1 MIDAHE
7 VRRKA
12 HRPEQKSDPR
22 DAQELGEGLRRG
34 FYRSVVHVPSP
45 EIEELRTALSRRR
58 HFIRIQSAEV
68 NAVKRLLRGAGR
80 DAGARGSLR
89 TDVHWQ
95 RLLGSEVV
103 PAELKLHVR
112 DHYALWHQAAERV
125 RALDLRLAEQARKH
139 RALIKRLETVPGV
152 GPIVALTVLAV
163 FSEVSRFPSA
173 KHAASYGGLVPS
185 TFESGERDA
194 HGHITKRGS
203 SELRAMLCEAA
214 HHARLRS
221 HPLNPHFARICTR
234 RGYKAAV
241 IAVAHR
247 LCRILFA
254 MSRDGRDFEPAR
266 AGVEQGPFVRST
278 TYRYRLT
285 PKPAGRL
292 AVAN

>member
-1 MIDAHE
+1 MASHPAQRSPWRVALRRCSSRARLKRLELEPRVIDAHE

-34 FYRSVVHVPSP
+34 FYRSVMHVPSP

-58 HFIRIQSAEV
+58 HFIRIQTAEV
-68 NAVKRLLRGAGR
+68 NAVKRLL
-80 DAGARGSLR
+80 
-89 TDVHWQ
+89 
-95 RLLGSEVV
+95 
-103 PAELKLHVR
+103 
-112 DHYALWHQAAERV
+112 
-125 RALDLRLAEQARKH
+125 
-139 RALIKRLETVPGV
+139 KRLETVPGV
-152 GPIVALTVLAV
+152 SPIVALTVLAV

-221 HPLNPHFARICTR
+221 HPLNPHFARICARLQGRGDR
-234 RGYKAAV
+234 RRSSPLPHLV
-241 IAVAHR
+241 
-247 LCRILFA
+247 
-254 MSRDGRDFEPAR
+254 RDA
-266 AGVEQGPFVRST
+266 T
-278 TYRYRLT
+278 
-285 PKPAGRL
+285 
-292 AVAN
+292 